1 MGLSDRLIEKGGL
14 EGLYLHKMFKFKP
27 SFVNQT
33 EPAMEMGRSFLIPE
47 MQGSYQGLLMLWKG
61 IGAFVSQFPQY
72 RTLYGTVSISK
83 LYDPRSV
90 KLIEHALVDP
100 NSHRDVEPRHAFD
113 FDMHPEIAHFASHFP
128 LVDHLSA
135 FLATTEADGKD
146 IPILAKQ
153 YQKLGAKFH
162 ALGID
167 TSFNHTPGLL
177 LSVHLPSA
185 PEKLLKLYLGD
196 TYQRYL
202 DYQR

>member
-1 MGLSDRLIEKGGL
+1 
-14 EGLYLHKMFKFKP
+14 
-27 SFVNQT
+27 
-33 EPAMEMGRSFLIPE
+33 
-47 MQGSYQGLLMLWKG
+47 
-61 IGAFVSQFPQY
+61 
-72 RTLYGTVSISK
+72 
-83 LYDPRSV
+83 
-90 KLIEHALVDP
+90 
-100 NSHRDVEPRHAFD
+100 VEPRHAFD
-113 FDMHPEIAHFASHFP
+113 FDMHPEIAAFSSQLP
-128 LVDHLSA
+128 LTDHLSA
-135 FLATTEADGKD
+135 FLASTEADGKD